1 MKTGYLIRSSIV
13 IVLLCASLVIAS
25 AQSNPFGMGIP
36 SFGDLS
42 SYMSKFLDS
51 DSLSQMPGSSYVH
64 PAQSMGTGMFNF
76 TIPSMTMPGG
86 GTISGVS
93 EQVNTSAM
101 GMPAFDLSA
110 FNTTTLLPQLLSNA
124 ITQTNMGSKPSTVN
138 NYTIADNGS
147 TINMKVND
155 TIYVQLPFQIQNGSI
170 WNLTTTN
177 GLNVSNQKTT
187 TPSINPL
194 AGSGAIDLTA
204 IQEFAIK
211 AVKPGTQYI
220 NAICSGT
227 NQTYS
232 LTVIVS

>member
-1 MKTGYLIRSSIV
+1 
-13 IVLLCASLVIAS
+13 
-25 AQSNPFGMGIP
+25 
-36 SFGDLS
+36 
-42 SYMSKFLDS
+42 MSKFINGDPS
-51 DSLSQMPGSSYVH
+51 EIMSQMPGPGSSYTY
-64 PAQSMGTGMFNF
+64 PALSAGTGMFNF

-86 GTISGVS
+86 GSIGGVS
-93 EQVNTSAM
+93 QQVDTSAM

-110 FNTTTLLPQLLSNA
+110 FNSTTLLPQLLSNA
-124 ITQTNMGSKPSTVN
+124 ITQSSFGAKPSAVN
-138 NYTIADNGS
+138 NYTLADNGS

-155 TIYVQLPFQIQNGSI
+155 TIYVQLPFQIQNGSV
-170 WNLTTTN
+170 WNLTTTG
-177 GLNVSNQKTT
+177 GLNVTNQRTT

-194 AGSGAIDLTA
+194 SGGGIVDLTA

-232 LTVIVS
+232 LTVIVN